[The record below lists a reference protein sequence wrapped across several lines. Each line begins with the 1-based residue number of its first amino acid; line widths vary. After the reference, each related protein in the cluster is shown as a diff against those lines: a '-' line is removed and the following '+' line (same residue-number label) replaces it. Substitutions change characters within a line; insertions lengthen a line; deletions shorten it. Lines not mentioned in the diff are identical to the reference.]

1 MSLFSLIS
9 GIVRT
14 HSWAAVPGSPFSFV
28 LTFQLWVLSP
38 QCEAR
43 LIHQSF
49 HPLSRSWTQIPC
61 TSVMETCFLS
71 PHRCPPPGLQGL
83 PEPVNCQKLGGLT
96 SHCVRL
102 PSRCLLSLC
111 SQGPRLLT
119 WASGAQAQNTAWWL
133 SDAQAT
139 MGHRVFIFYSLLD
152 FFMIT
157 EVICSV

>member
-14 HSWAAVPGSPFSFV
+14 HSWAAVPESPFSFV
-28 LTFQLWVLSP
+28 LFSCEFCHLNAKQDWFTSPSTPLAGLGLRFLAHLSWRP
-38 QCEAR
+38 AFYH
-43 LIHQSF
+43 LTVA
-49 HPLSRSWTQIPC
+49 PLQN
-61 TSVMETCFLS
+61 
-71 PHRCPPPGLQGL
+71 LQGL

-102 PSRCLLSLC
+102 PSRCLLTLC

-119 WASGAQAQNTAWWL
+119 WASGAQAQNTAWWI

-139 MGHRVFIFYSLLD
+139 MGHRVFIFYSLPD